1 MTCFIED
8 AIVNVNDNDSDDDE
22 DDDDGDDG
30 DKDDDDDDDDDDNGV
45 LVSDKTTLPTA
56 DAFCG
61 HPARGVPVLPHCHDR
76 DDDWGG
82 EDGDADICDDV
93 CDDDNDDDNNGVR
106 YEYYDEGPVM
116 MVTIL
121 TPRISF

>member
-8 AIVNVNDNDSDDDE
+8 AIVNANDNDSDDNE
-22 DDDDGDDG
+22 EDDDGDDG
-30 DKDDDDDDDDDDNGV
+30 NDDGDDDDDDDGV

-76 DDDWGG
+76 DDDCGDDASD
-82 EDGDADICDDV
+82 DG
-93 CDDDNDDDNNGVR
+93 DDDNNAVR
-106 YEYYDEGPVM
+106 YEYYDKGPVPVM
-116 MVTIL
+116 LMVTIL

>member
-8 AIVNVNDNDSDDDE
+8 AIVNANDNDSDDNE
-22 DDDDGDDG
+22 EDDDGDNGNDDG
-30 DKDDDDDDDDDDNGV
+30 DDDDDDDGV

-76 DDDWGG
+76 DD
-82 EDGDADICDDV
+82 E
-93 CDDDNDDDNNGVR
+93 
-106 YEYYDEGPVM
+106 
-116 MVTIL
+116 
-121 TPRISF
+121 